1 MAITRHIAEL
11 ILIEHRFKPI
21 TGNVLLLGRQEMF
34 FTPDEALALVRRQGI
49 EPKGRPELADFGHSK
64 KRGYISDRSFFS
76 LFTDACVVASDVT
89 DREGADLL
97 FDLSA
102 ELPATVQDRFDF
114 IYNGSVLDNVFDP
127 AACARNVS
135 RMLTPEGRTLGYEG
149 MVHRR
154 TSFAYSRLSPEW
166 FFDYFAINGFADIQC
181 YVATFKDFHA
191 DPWKLYEWSPYFEE
205 HFAGDLMAELDT
217 ACLYIAQK
225 AAQSATDRSP
235 LQNYYRPDQ
244 APYRQA
250 AARLEAS
257 PRREYYRRLLPPP
270 PSKRSFFA
278 KVEELPRGFRSL
290 ALIGGSRQPEVF
302 D

>member
-11 ILIEHRFKPI
+11 ILIEHRFRPI
-21 TGNVLLLGRQEMF
+21 AGDILLLGRQEMF
-34 FTPDEALALVRRQGI
+34 LTPDEAVALVRKHGI
-49 EPKGRPELADFGHSK
+49 EPSGRPELSAFGHTS

-76 LFTDACVVASDVT
+76 LFTDATVVACDVT

-97 FDLSA
+97 FDLSSD
-102 ELPATVQDRFDF
+102 LPASVLGAYDL

-127 AACARNVS
+127 AACMRNTS
-135 RMLTPEGRTLGYEG
+135 RMLKPEGRILGYEG
-149 MVHRR
+149 MTHRR

-181 YVATFKDFHA
+181 LVATCKDFHG
-191 DPWKLYEWSPYFEE
+191 DPWKLYEWSPYVDE
-205 HFAGDLMAELDT
+205 HFAGDLMIERDT
-217 ACLYIAQK
+217 MCVFI
-225 AAQSATDRSP
+225 AQSAPQSTTGRSP

-244 APYRQA
+244 TPYREA

-257 PRREYYRRLLPPP
+257 PRRQHYRHMLPPG
-270 PSKRSFFA
+270 RSFFA
-278 KVEELPRGFRSL
+278 EKLPRGFRPL
-290 ALIGGSRQPEVF
+290 AAIGGPRQREVF